1 MSWLMFICTV
11 MVVLGSLPLWVSMF
25 QFLIIG
31 VHARRNHYAHTAPCF
46 PRVSVM
52 VPAWNEASV
61 LTSTINILMG
71 MSYPRDKLRI
81 YIIDDASTDETP
93 ELMAEK
99 TQQYPDNV
107 FHLRRENGGQG
118 KAHTLNHGIKEV
130 LSEDWS
136 EALLIM
142 DADVLF
148 EKNALRK
155 MTRHLADPEVGAV
168 TAYIKEGSR
177 PGNLMTRFIDFEYIT
192 AQAASRRAQNVLSFM
207 ACLAGGAQ
215 LHTRENLVA
224 IGGAIDT
231 SSLAEDT
238 FTTFKTQLA
247 GHKAVFD
254 GNAIVWAEEP
264 DNIDGLWKQRLRW
277 ARGNWQ
283 ITKQY
288 RHLWFNKAEHPRLGS
303 FTFGMIWFAI
313 LLMPVFMILAAFGLV
328 VLFFVDFAWS
338 WKLFRLFWI
347 LNVIVYVFVTLYSLM
362 IDPKSARQ
370 SWSAGVL
377 FPGLISLTVIVLSY
391 FPGALEAV
399 ILQGR
404 KYQDW
409 RDMGLGTRAVVLFI
423 YSWLALSMAAA
434 YLAKY
439 VEQSWFKKMAM
450 PLLLVAGY
458 GPVLCAI
465 TFNSYISELRGKEMK
480 WDKTE
485 KSGKVEIQ

>member
-1 MSWLMFICTV
+1 
-11 MVVLGSLPLWVSMF
+11 
-25 QFLIIG
+25 
-31 VHARRNHYAHTAPCF
+31 
-46 PRVSVM
+46 
-52 VPAWNEASV
+52 
-61 LTSTINILMG
+61 
-71 MSYPRDKLRI
+71 
-81 YIIDDASTDETP
+81 
-93 ELMAEK
+93 
-99 TQQYPDNV
+99 
-107 FHLRRENGGQG
+107 
-118 KAHTLNHGIKEV
+118 
-130 LSEDWS
+130 
-136 EALLIM
+136 
-142 DADVLF
+142 
-148 EKNALRK
+148 
-155 MTRHLADPEVGAV
+155 
-168 TAYIKEGSR
+168 
-177 PGNLMTRFIDFEYIT
+177 
-192 AQAASRRAQNVLSFM
+192 
-207 ACLAGGAQ
+207 
-215 LHTRENLVA
+215 
-224 IGGAIDT
+224 
-231 SSLAEDT
+231 
-238 FTTFKTQLA
+238 
-247 GHKAVFD
+247 
-254 GNAIVWAEEP
+254 
-264 DNIDGLWKQRLRW
+264 
-277 ARGNWQ
+277 
-283 ITKQY
+283 
-288 RHLWFNKAEHPRLGS
+288 LWFNKAEHPRLGS

-439 VEQSWFKKMAM
+439 VEQSWFKKLAM